1 MEQLEAFAQ
10 KRLALLKKRANRCV
24 CKYCGG
30 SLRLRRIIFSD
41 YEEARVEIFCEHC
54 DRIGVGREPEI
65 YRNALYFVEEMQF
78 TCYPDLEANER
89 TKRMNVA
96 KVCEI
101 MMWGDKNLGFL
112 NEEGFTVPPESQEM
126 LIGECVVLT
135 DADLD

>member
-54 DRIGVGREPEI
+54 DRIEYGCEPEI

-101 MMWGDKNLGFL
+101 MMCFL
-112 NEEGFTVPPESQEM
+112 SEEVFTVPPQSQEM

>member
-1 MEQLEAFAQ
+1 MEQLEDFAQ
-10 KRLALLKKRANRCV
+10 NRLQLLKQRANRCV

-41 YEEARVEIFCEHC
+41 YEQARVEIFCEHC
-54 DRIGVGREPEI
+54 DRIEYGCEPEI

-78 TCYPDLEANER
+78 SCYPDLEANER
-89 TKRMNVA
+89 TKRMNVV

-112 NEEGFTVPPESQEM
+112 NESGFTLSPQDNKI

-135 DADLD
+135 DADLN

>member
-54 DRIGVGREPEI
+54 DRIEYGCEPEI

-101 MMWGDKNLGFL
+101 MMWGDKNLGCL
-112 NEEGFTVPPESQEM
+112 SE
-126 LIGECVVLT
+126 
-135 DADLD
+135 